1 MKLYLIRHGI
11 AEDRNN
17 YHIDQDHNR
26 PLSQKGRNK
35 TNKVADRLV
44 ELGVRFDIILSSPFL
59 RAKQTAEIFHQKGL
73 SKNLEYFT
81 PLRPDGNIQDF
92 LNWFRESVYNEM
104 DRSIAL
110 IGHQP
115 DLSNWA
121 EKLIWQTSNDKI
133 ILKKAGIIGLQLT
146 LTSWEN
152 HNIPPKAE
160 LFLVTSPSWILN
172 PS

>member
-11 AEDRNN
+11 AEDRND
-17 YHIDQDHNR
+17 YHIDQDR
-26 PLSQKGRNK
+26 PLSEKGRKK

-44 ELGVRFDIILSSPFL
+44 ELGVRFDIILSSPLL
-59 RAKQTAEIFHQKGL
+59 RAKQTAEIFYEKGL
-73 SKNLEYFT
+73 SENLEYFT
-81 PLRPDGNIQDF
+81 PLTPNGDIQDF
-92 LNWFRESVYNEM
+92 LNWFRESVYNEV

-121 EKLIWQTSNDKI
+121 ETLIWQSSNDKI

-146 LTSWEN
+146 SWESQ
-152 HNIPPKAE
+152 NISPKAE